1 MKLISNMKKIAL
13 FFLSV
18 SASFLYATEPL
29 ISSLLPRG
37 GQLGTEQEI
46 IIAGQRLTD
55 AEEIFFYEK
64 GITASDIVVKKAKQ
78 LTATF
83 SISPEAKIGQHELR
97 IRTTRGIS
105 KLFTF
110 WVGPFPNIDE
120 IEPNSSFD
128 EAQPISL
135 NSTIN
140 GVSLNED
147 VDYFEINATQG
158 QRISAEVEAIRLSG
172 PLFDPYIAILDEN
185 RFELAT
191 SDDTEL
197 LLQDS
202 TISIVAPKSGKY
214 FIEIRESSYR
224 GGSNYRYRLHVGT
237 FPRPLVVFPAG
248 GQAGKPVEFTFL
260 GDPKGKFT
268 KTITLPNDG
277 REFFDYHHE
286 ENGIRSPS
294 ANKIR
299 VSSFPALK
307 ENEPNNSFGNATKTD
322 LSIPLAFDG
331 IIEEDGDIDCFRF
344 QAKKGDKYYIKAH
357 ARSVASPLDP
367 VLNLYYG
374 DGKSIRGNDDAN
386 NGPDSLLTQTF
397 AKDGEYI
404 LRITDHLGRGS
415 PLHAYRI
422 ETEKLGPMITASIP
436 MFGNRDTQTR
446 QMIPVP
452 QGNRAATSFTLT
464 RRNFIG
470 ELDFIAKSLPAGV
483 TLTAPKAASNFNSVP
498 ILFTASKDAPLQK
511 TLTKFDLV
519 HRDTDKNTTTT
530 GKYNHKVE
538 LVYGPP
544 NNRSY
549 YEGVYDVLPIAVVKP
564 VPFRIKL
571 YEPSTPIVR
580 GGSLNLKVEVLR
592 DANFTKEVVVKI
604 LTKPT
609 GIGARS
615 NIKIP
620 SKDSIGY
627 YPLTA
632 NNGTPIGEWEIGVQ
646 GESAAEGGGQMLA
659 ASNFILLKVEEPYLS
674 LKINM
679 AAIER
684 GKSGEM
690 VCDVNIARSFQGF
703 AKAELKGLPPFTVTE
718 QVDFDTNTTQIRF
731 PISTEET
738 ARAGLTKNLFCFVR
752 VPFAGSL
759 ITHSVG
765 QGGQIRLD
773 NPPPKPKAVTAKPKP
788 TAPKAIVK
796 KEKPLSRLEQLRLA
810 AQGGTN

>member
-1 MKLISNMKKIAL
+1 MISTMKKLSL
-13 FFLSV
+13 FLLSF
-18 SASFLYATEPL
+18 SSSFLHATEPI

-46 IIAGQRLTD
+46 IINGQRLTD
-55 AEEIFFYEK
+55 AEEIFFYEE
-64 GITASDIVVKKAKQ
+64 GITASNIVVEKAKK
-78 LTATF
+78 LTSTF
-83 SISPEAKIGQHELR
+83 TISPDAKIGQHELR

-110 WVGPFPNIDE
+110 WVGPFPNVDE
-120 IEPNSSFD
+120 KEPNSSFD
-128 EAQPISL
+128 EAQTVTL
-135 NSTIN
+135 NSTVN

-147 VDYFEINATQG
+147 VDYFEINATRG

-197 LLQDS
+197 LLQDA
-202 TISIVAPKSGKY
+202 TVSIVAPKNGKY

-224 GGSNYRYRLHVGT
+224 GGSSYRYRLHVGT
-237 FPRPLVVFPAG
+237 FPRPLVVSPSG
-248 GQAGKPVEFTFL
+248 GEAGKPIEFTFL

-268 KTITLPNDG
+268 KIITLPTDG
-277 REFFDYHHE
+277 REFFAYHHE

-294 ANKIR
+294 PNKIR
-299 VSSFPALK
+299 VSKFPSLK
-307 ENEPNNSFGNATKTD
+307 ENEPNNSFSNATKTD
-322 LSIPLAFDG
+322 LAIPLGFDG
-331 IIEEDGDIDCFRF
+331 VIEEDGDIDCFRF
-344 QAKKGDKYYIKAH
+344 QAKKGDRYYIKAH

-397 AKDGEYI
+397 AKNGEYI
-404 LRITDHLGRGS
+404 LRITDHLGKGS

-422 ETEKLGPMITASIP
+422 ETEKLGPKITASIP

-464 RRNFIG
+464 RRNFSG
-470 ELDFIAKSLPAGV
+470 ELDFIAKSLPKGV
-483 TLTAPKAASNFNSVP
+483 TMKAPKAASNFNSVP
-498 ILFTASKDAPLQK
+498 ILFSATEDAPLQK

-519 HRDTDKNTTTT
+519 HLDSDKNTTIT
-530 GKYNHKVE
+530 GEYNHKVE

-549 YEGVYDVLPIAVVKP
+549 YGGIYDVLPIAVVKP
-564 VPFRIKL
+564 LPFRIKL
-571 YEPSTPIVR
+571 HSPSTPIVR
-580 GGSLNLKVEVLR
+580 GGSINLKVEVIR
-592 DANFTKEVVVKI
+592 DANFTKDVVVKI
-604 LTKPT
+604 LSKPT

-615 NIKIP
+615 NVKILA
-620 SKDSIGY
+620 KDSIGY

-632 NNGTPIGEWEIGVQ
+632 NNGTPLGEWEIGVQ
-646 GESAAEGGGQMLA
+646 GESAAVGGGQMLA
-659 ASNFILLKVEEPYLS
+659 ASNFITLKVEEPYLS

-684 GKSGEM
+684 GKNGEM
-690 VCDVNIARSFQGF
+690 VCDVNIARPFKGF
-703 AKAELKGLPPFTVTE
+703 AKAELKGLPPFSKTE
-718 QVDFDTNTTQIRF
+718 QVDFDTNATQIRF
-731 PISTEET
+731 PVLSEEK
-738 ARAGLTKNLFCFVR
+738 ARAGLTKNLFCYVK
-752 VPFAGSL
+752 VPFSGNL

-773 NPPPKPKAVTAKPKP
+773 NPPPKPKVVSKKPKD
-788 TAPKAIVK
+788 TAPKTVVK